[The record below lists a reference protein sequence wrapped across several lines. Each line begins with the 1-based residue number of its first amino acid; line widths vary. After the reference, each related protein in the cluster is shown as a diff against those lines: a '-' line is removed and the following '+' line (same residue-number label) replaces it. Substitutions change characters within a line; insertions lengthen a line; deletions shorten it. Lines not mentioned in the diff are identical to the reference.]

1 MLITVDVAIDV
12 KKEFSKFVLLILKL
26 NKMKK
31 IILTVAAICAVSF
44 ANAQDIKFGVKA
56 GLNISN
62 VTGDYQNEFDA
73 KSLIGLQIGGFAEIG
88 ISDKLAFQPELLYSM
103 QGAKTEF
110 SESFEGFSASGEST
124 LKLNYLNV
132 PLLLKYK
139 LADKFSILAGP
150 QVGLLMSAEQ
160 EFTFTET
167 FDGETFSESGTE
179 DVKENYESI
188 LLSFNVGASY
198 SITDNIFV
206 DARYNLGLSNLLK
219 DQTFEGE
226 TFSLDGSMNV
236 LQFSVGYKF

>member
-1 MLITVDVAIDV
+1 MAIDV

>member
-1 MLITVDVAIDV
+1 
-12 KKEFSKFVLLILKL
+12 
-26 NKMKK
+26 MKK
-31 IILTVAAICAVSF
+31 IILTVAAVFALSF
-44 ANAQDIKFGVKA
+44 ANAQDIKFGAKA

-62 VTGDYQNEFDA
+62 FSGDIKSDFDT

-88 ISDKLAFQPELLYSM
+88 ISDKFAFQPELLFSM
-103 QGAKTEF
+103 QGAKDEF
-110 SESFEGFSASGEST
+110 SESFEGFSSTGEST

-150 QVGLLMSAEQ
+150 QVGFLMSAED

-179 DVKENYESI
+179 DVKDDYESL

-198 SITDNIFV
+198 SITDNLFV

-226 TFSLDGSMNV
+226 TFSIDGSMNV